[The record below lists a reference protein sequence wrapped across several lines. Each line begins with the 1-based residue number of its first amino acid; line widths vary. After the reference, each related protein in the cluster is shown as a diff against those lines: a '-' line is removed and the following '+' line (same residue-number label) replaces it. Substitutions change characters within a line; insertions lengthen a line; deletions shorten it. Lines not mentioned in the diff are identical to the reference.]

1 VRTGARDYSQNGC
14 VRCHGGPGI
23 DWVEVLRRL
32 EPPVRQTSRTLR
44 PGCLP
49 ASCSGVIN
57 NGIEMTGMPG
67 SGGIGVAPT
76 FDVVQSTVVESER
89 AAPGGPPPDRL
100 TDRNQRLKN

>member
-1 VRTGARDYSQNGC
+1 
-14 VRCHGGPGI
+14 
-23 DWVEVLRRL
+23 
-32 EPPVRQTSRTLR
+32 LR

-76 FDVVQSTVVESER
+76 FDVV
-89 AAPGGPPPDRL
+89 
-100 TDRNQRLKN
+100 